1 MITDM
6 ISSMFSGGGTSVISR
21 SQPRNATIE
30 NPALSLQDPRTW
42 DELLAGTESDAGVRV
57 THATALSIAAVWQS
71 VATISGD
78 TATATL
84 NLYRSEPDGDQDID
98 VDHEVQSLVS
108 IQPNDEMSAFEFW
121 RRFMCHALLW
131 QDGYAFVMREGR
143 SSKGRVTDILN
154 LLPDRTKPVR
164 TDSGVLYYVSE
175 IDGNLEPF
183 RADEIIHVKGLS
195 VDPNKGMDL
204 VLKAKNS
211 FGLALAAEGF
221 GSRFFKNG
229 TQSGGILEI
238 PSTFTEK
245 AKQVLEE
252 GFSRKYAG
260 KDNWFKTVILRD
272 GAKFNATTIDAQK
285 SQMHELRE
293 DQVRE
298 TARFFNLPPFKLGL
312 SDSVSYNSQEQ
323 AQIVYL
329 TGCLTHWFKAIAGEC
344 NIKLLNANE
353 RRSGRWYFRH
363 DVSELLKTDQKTHTD
378 ILVAQIAATIIN
390 PDEARKQL
398 GYNKRQDGQGHVYQ
412 NPNTS
417 SPGKTPTP
425 DSPDS
430 TPASDPGGGEGD
442 DPGNDP
448 DEGLQALKELL
459 RSTIDRV
466 ARRVCF
472 DARAQS
478 KDGRKF
484 AAWLDGKAQKH
495 RQVFAETV
503 LPVMRVVDRKNA
515 DASTVGLDGKFFTA
529 LFESLTPL
537 MSPPY
542 SANDLSI
549 NVDGHCSEFEEEISN
564 QLTELVFAKDKSC
577 ELAI

>member
-1 MITDM
+1 MIADV
-6 ISSMFSGGGTSVISR
+6 ISSMLWSK
-21 SQPRNATIE
+21 SQPKNATIE

-57 THATALSIAAVWQS
+57 THATALSIGAVWQS
-71 VATISGD
+71 VSTISGD
-78 TATATL
+78 VATATL
-84 NLYRSEPDGDQDID
+84 NIYRTEDDGDMN
-98 VDHEVQSLVS
+98 VDLDHDAQYLISV
-108 IQPNDEMSAFEFW
+108 QPNDEMSAFEFW
-121 RRFMCHALLW
+121 RRYMVHALLW
-131 QDGYAFVMREGR
+131 QDAYAFVLREGR

-164 TDSGVLYYVSE
+164 YDDGTLYYVSE
-175 IDGNLEPF
+175 IDGELEPF
-183 RADEIIHVKGLS
+183 RADEIIHTKGLS
-195 VDPNKGMDL
+195 VDPSKGMDL
-204 VLKAKNS
+204 VEKAKNS
-211 FGLALAAEGF
+211 FGLSLAAEGF

-238 PSTFTEK
+238 PASMTEK

-329 TGCLTHWFKAIAGEC
+329 TGCLNHWFSAIRGEC
-344 NIKLLNANE
+344 NIKLLSLNE
-353 RRSGRWYFRH
+353 RKSGKWKCRH

-378 ILVAQIAATIIN
+378 VVVAQLTATIIN
-390 PDEARKQL
+390 PDEARQQL
-398 GYNKRQDGQGHVYQ
+398 GYNKRADGQGHIYG
-412 NPNTS
+412 NPNTT
-417 SPGKTPTP
+417 PGPAATPES
-425 DSPDS
+425 DDE
-430 TPASDPGGGEGD
+430 TPANEPGGGQGD

-448 DEGLQALKELL
+448 DEGSQALKELFQK
-459 RSTIDRV
+459 TVDRV

-472 DARAQS
+472 DARNAA
-478 KDGRKF
+478 KKPATF
-484 AAWLDGKAQKH
+484 AKWIDGKAFEH
-495 RQVFAETV
+495 RDIFAEQV
-503 LPVMRVVDRKNA
+503 KLVVRVIDMKNA
-515 DASTVGLDGKFFTA
+515 DSLTVALDGKFF
-529 LFESLTPL
+529 SLLIDDLSPL
-537 MSPPY
+537 LNPPY

-549 NVDGHCSEFEEEISN
+549 NVDGHCSDFEETIAK
-564 QLTELVFAKDKSC
+564 QLTELVFAKDTKC
-577 ELAI
+577 VQAA